1 MSRGQLVIKH
11 FSRFA
16 AFLVT
21 LGVLYLGNLFLMRPW
36 SIDHFLAKELILDAI
51 DSPESLTYLGVVD
64 DFNWLTN
71 HQSSLSVYTPE
82 DLAIDAADLERSLD
96 TLDAFDDEF
105 LTPEQRITKQIA
117 MFDYGNYL
125 EELSRFPYHEYLL
138 NQMSGVHI
146 DLIEFMTDIHPV
158 RTQAEAEAY
167 LERLEML
174 EAVFLDTLD
183 SLREQE
189 ELGIFPP
196 EFVFAHL
203 ENQISDFLGKPVVD
217 NPLYGVFSDKLS
229 ELELPAEDQQDYLV
243 RAEEIIDG
251 SVRAGYQKLLD
262 YVLSNKSRAN
272 KSDGVWSL
280 PEGEAYYA
288 LMLKAQTTTDY
299 SADEIHQMGL
309 DEVERITAR
318 MTQVLSDLGYDPIIG
333 VGNLMNALNESD
345 EFLYADT
352 PDRKKVVIR
361 DYEQIVRDSWEQVSE
376 YFVSMPIAQ
385 VEVRPVPEYSEQS
398 QAGGYYSSPAL
409 DGSRPGIFYVNL
421 YDVKQTPTY
430 SMAALAFHEALPGHH
445 LQIALNLEN
454 TDLSLYRRFGYGTSA
469 FSEGW
474 ALYAESLAIELG
486 MGRNQFDELG
496 VLQSELFR
504 AVRLVVDTG
513 LHRKRWTREQAIEYM
528 KEITGMS
535 DTEVVVE
542 IERYIV
548 WPGQACSYKV
558 GGLKI
563 LELRERAK
571 RALGADF
578 SLSDFHSVVLGH
590 GEPPLFVVEE
600 LVDRYI
606 EEHRAF

>member
-1 MSRGQLVIKH
+1 M
-11 FSRFA
+11 
-16 AFLVT
+16 
-21 LGVLYLGNLFLMRPW
+21 
-36 SIDHFLAKELILDAI
+36 
-51 DSPESLTYLGVVD
+51 
-64 DFNWLTN
+64 
-71 HQSSLSVYTPE
+71 
-82 DLAIDAADLERSLD
+82 
-96 TLDAFDDEF
+96 
-105 LTPEQRITKQIA
+105 
-117 MFDYGNYL
+117 
-125 EELSRFPYHEYLL
+125 
-138 NQMSGVHI
+138 
-146 DLIEFMTDIHPV
+146 
-158 RTQAEAEAY
+158 
-167 LERLEML
+167 
-174 EAVFLDTLD
+174 
-183 SLREQE
+183 
-189 ELGIFPP
+189 
-196 EFVFAHL
+196 
-203 ENQISDFLGKPVVD
+203 
-217 NPLYGVFSDKLS
+217 
-229 ELELPAEDQQDYLV
+229 
-243 RAEEIIDG
+243 
-251 SVRAGYQKLLD
+251 LD
-262 YVLSNKSRAN
+262 YVLSNKTRAN

-318 MTQVLSDLGYDPIIG
+318 MSQVLSGLGYDPAIG
-333 VGNLMNALNESD
+333 VGNVMNALNESD

-352 PDRKKVVIR
+352 PDRKKIVIR

-409 DGSRPGIFYVNL
+409 DGSRPGIFYANL

-469 FSEGW
+469 FSAGW

-486 MGRNQFDELG
+486 MGRSQFDELG

-528 KEITGMS
+528 KGITGMS

-571 RALGADF
+571 RALGAHF
-578 SLSDFHSVVLGH
+578 SLRDFHSVVLGH

-600 LVDRYI
+600 LVNRYI
-606 EEHRAF
+606 EEHQALISGNSRQMHELVELD